1 MVIPNITNP
10 LKKRAAGFGG
20 PCGLSQGRKRPR
32 EGSSGVLS
40 GVMGMETT
48 SPILCKQK
56 ASPSGLAERAR
67 LSLAAR
73 LGRLRTAN
81 SYQEAVIR
89 SQASGVRRQ
98 EASFRPDS

>member
-1 MVIPNITNP
+1 M
-10 LKKRAAGFGG
+10 LSKRAARLGG

-32 EGSSGVLS
+32 EGSSGVLN

-89 SQASGVRRQ
+89 SQASG
-98 EASFRPDS
+98 SKLSS